1 MINDITTRKVC
12 FICLHISDIYANLN
26 KRYEIPNSSMIKK
39 PKSTRALMIHCYKV
53 LNKIKFRNIDKMCI

>member
-26 KRYEIPNSSMIKK
+26 KRYEIPKSSMIKK
-39 PKSTRALMIHCYKV
+39 AQIHKS
-53 LNKIKFRNIDKMCI
+53 IDDSLL